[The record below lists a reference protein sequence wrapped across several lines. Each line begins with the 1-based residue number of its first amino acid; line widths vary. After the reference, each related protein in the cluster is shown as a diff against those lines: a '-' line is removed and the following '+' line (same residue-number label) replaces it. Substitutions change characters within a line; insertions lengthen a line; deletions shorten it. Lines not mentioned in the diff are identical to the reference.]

1 MTSPSTAA
9 SLSRLSILLYLLYAA
24 AVSWLCFVRPFDNLD
39 RYLYE
44 AVVRARSQPLETVY
58 RIVKHESPR
67 TEASSVLD
75 SAVHL
80 GQLEPLYAIK
90 PMYVQTIA
98 VLSDAGIPIQRSI
111 TLLSA
116 FSLFGIAVVLLIWTK
131 RPLYCAILMVTPEVV
146 ALGRLGTPDAM
157 SALTIVAAC
166 WALMRNFASAGIF
179 LLLLSVWVRTD
190 NLLVAVLALAW
201 LTWERRLSL
210 VQGLVLVAT
219 ALGSVF
225 LIHHFSGNYS
235 WAVLFRFSF
244 VAGRSPAEVPA
255 QVTVEEYLRAFEAN
269 LQTAAP
275 HLAVGLL
282 FGVVAW
288 RHEPRY
294 RPMLFAVVLAALGHF
309 LLYPS
314 PEARYLAWA
323 YLISGTAFITAMN
336 MRPLPST
343 AG

>member
-1 MTSPSTAA
+1 MTSRSTRAP
-9 SLSRLSILLYLLYAA
+9 LSRLSVVLYLGYAA
-24 AVSWLCFVRPFDNLD
+24 ALAWVCFVQPFDNLD

-44 AVVRARSQPLETVY
+44 AVVRTRSQPLETVY
-58 RIVKHESPR
+58 RIVKHEGPR
-67 TEASSVLD
+67 PESSSVLD
-75 SAVHL
+75 SSVHL

-98 VLSDAGIPIQRSI
+98 ALSAAGVPIQRAIS
-111 TLLSA
+111 LLSA

-146 ALGRLGTPDAM
+146 ALGRFGTPDAM
-157 SALTIVAAC
+157 SALTIVAAF

-190 NLLVAVLALAW
+190 NLLVAVLGLAW

-210 VQGLVLVAT
+210 VQGLVLVMT

-225 LIHHFSGNYS
+225 LIHHFSGDYG

-244 VAGRSPAEVPA
+244 VAGGSPAEIPA
-255 QVTVEEYLRAFEAN
+255 QVTVGEYLRAFEAN
-269 LQTAAP
+269 LQIVAP

-294 RPMLFAVVLAALGHF
+294 RPMLFAVALAVLGHF

-323 YLISGTAFITAMN
+323 YLISGAAFITAMHA
-336 MRPLPST
+336 RPVPST
-343 AG
+343 TG